1 MADKIFRIANTIQT
15 LLEGKRYS
23 SLKDIFTTLEPWDI
37 AEIFSELEQETL
49 PVLFRLLPKDL
60 AADAFVEMDS
70 DAQELLIRGFSD
82 AELKEVVDELFV
94 DDAADIIEEMPANV
108 VSRILKQAD
117 PEKRKYINEIL
128 NYPEDSAGSIMT
140 TEYVRLLPFMTAYES
155 IKQIRRTGIDK
166 ETVSICYVT
175 DNKKVL
181 LGVVTLRTL
190 ILADEDSTVEELMDD
205 TVICVNTWED
215 QETVASMF
223 YRYGYNAL
231 PVVDKDNRLV
241 GIVTSDDAIDVIV
254 EEATEDIEKMA
265 AVTPSDKPYLK
276 TGVFQLWKSRMPW
289 LLLLMIS
296 ATFTGLII
304 SSFEDALSKCAV
316 LIAYIPMIM
325 GTGGNSGSQAA
336 VTVIRGLSLGEIE
349 FSDVFRVVWK
359 ETRVSLLC
367 GVTLAFVGFFK
378 FLFLDKAG
386 FDASLAIS
394 LTLIA
399 TIFVAKFIGCT
410 LPIAAKKIK
419 LDPAVCANPFISTIV
434 DTLSLLIYFVF
445 AKQFL
450 HL

>member
-1 MADKIFRIANTIQT
+1 MADRVIKIENTINS
-15 LLEGKRYS
+15 LLEGKKYS
-23 SLKDIFTTLEPWDI
+23 SLKDILSTLEPWDI
-37 AEIFSELEQETL
+37 AAVFNNIDSDVL
-49 PVLFRLLPKDL
+49 PLLFRLLPKDL
-60 AADAFVEMDS
+60 AADTFVEMDS
-70 DAQELLIRGFSD
+70 DSQQLLIQGFSD
-82 AELKEVVDELFV
+82 SELKAVVDELFV

-166 ETVSICYVT
+166 ETVSMCYVT
-175 DNKKVL
+175 DSKKTL
-181 LGVVTLRTL
+181 LGVVSLRML
-190 ILADEDSTVEELMDD
+190 ILADEDSPVESLME
-205 TVICVNTWED
+205 TSVVSVTTWED

-231 PVVDKDNRLV
+231 PVVDKENRLV

-336 VTVIRGLSLGEIE
+336 VTVIRGLSLGEIA
-349 FSDVFRVVWK
+349 FRDTLRVIWK

-367 GVTLAFVGFFK
+367 GLTLAIVGFGK
-378 FLFLDKAG
+378 FLFIDRTG
-386 FDASLAIS
+386 FDAALAIS
-394 LTLIA
+394 ITLLA
-399 TIFVAKFIGCT
+399 TVFVAKFIGCT
-410 LPIAAKKIK
+410 LPIVAKKLK

-445 AKQFL
+445 AKYFL
-450 HL
+450 KL